1 MKAEQQCLDQIS
13 NSLHVTL
20 GDPPQVAV
28 VLGSGWKERAADL
41 LTDVTESALAAFEGW
56 PQPKVQGH
64 GGEIQ
69 VGTCD
74 GRRVALVGGRVHS
87 YEGYEARE
95 IVRGVRALI
104 AWGVPNILLLNAAGS
119 LRSDFPPGTLMVLSD
134 HINMGLPNPLA
145 SDQDPSGVA
154 NFLNLVGLY
163 HPDWRQDLAQACP
176 QLTSGVY
183 AGLPGPNYETPAEV
197 LMLQTLGADAVGMS
211 TVPEALAAKA
221 AGANVLGISLITN
234 YAASLH
240 GSQPSHEEVLQ
251 TATAAGETAAKAL
264 AAAISTAPR
273 S

>member
-1 MKAEQQCLDQIS
+1 MKAEQQCLGQIS

-20 GDPPQVAV
+20 GAPPQVAV

-64 GGEIQ
+64 GGEIK

-134 HINMGLPNPLA
+134 HINLGLPNPLA

-154 NFLNLVGLY
+154 KFLNLVGLY

-197 LMLQTLGADAVGMS
+197 LMLQTLVAGVVGMS
-211 TVPEALAAKA
+211 TVPEALACKA
-221 AGANVLGISLITN
+221 AGADAGVISLITN
-234 YAASLH
+234 YAANLH
-240 GSQPSHEEVLQ
+240 EP
-251 TATAAGETAAKAL
+251 
-264 AAAISTAPR
+264 
-273 S
+273 